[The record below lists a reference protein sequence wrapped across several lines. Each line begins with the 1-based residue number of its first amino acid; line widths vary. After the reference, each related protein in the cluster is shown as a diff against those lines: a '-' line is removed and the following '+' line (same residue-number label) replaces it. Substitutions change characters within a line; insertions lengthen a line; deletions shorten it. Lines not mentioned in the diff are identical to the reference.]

1 MLPRGN
7 SLSLTAAVRNFLAS
21 TSVNVARITYLLV
34 CELAGI
40 GVSMSTKGMG
50 EFEIPL
56 AMGVL
61 AGLAVAGIILFCET
75 CIRTFT
81 LRGLTNTSFGILV
94 GLFCAW
100 LITRLNYQ
108 EAVERILVGL
118 NPEHEAEALDL
129 ANSINLGLN
138 VFLFASLAFLGAV
151 LAMRSGRDD
160 FAFIIPY
167 VRFRQDAASGQP
179 LLLDAD
185 VVMDGRVPRILA
197 SGFLNGRL
205 IVPRFVLDELKV
217 LAASPSL
224 GKRQRGQRGLDS
236 LEEMQDDS
244 NIQVSVHEA
253 TEGAGAEEMGARLI
267 QTARL
272 LGARILTT
280 DESLTKLARLQNAE
294 VLNIDD
300 LGDALT
306 PAVVVGEKIHLALVR
321 GGKDE
326 HQAVG
331 YLSDGT
337 MIVVN
342 QAVSKIGTTQDVL
355 VISTL
360 QTAAGQMVFA
370 ELYDPEESGAGTL
383 PGSGAP

>member
-1 MLPRGN
+1 MHPGGIRPN
-7 SLSLTAAVRNFLAS
+7 LTVTLRNFLAP
-21 TSVNVARITYLLV
+21 TSINAARITYLLV

-40 GVSMSTKGMG
+40 GVSMSTRGMG
-50 EFEIPL
+50 YFEIPL
-56 AMGVL
+56 WAGVL
-61 AGLAVAGIILFCET
+61 VGLSVAGIILLCET
-75 CIRTFT
+75 SLRAFT
-81 LRGLTNTSFGILV
+81 LRGFANTSFGILV

-100 LITRLNYQ
+100 LITKLNYQ
-108 EAVERILVGL
+108 KAVEGILVGL
-118 NPEHEAEALDL
+118 NPDYEASAVEL
-129 ANSINLGLN
+129 AYSINFGIN
-138 VFLFASLAFLGAV
+138 IFLFASLAFLGAV

-185 VVMDGRVPRILA
+185 VIMDGRVPRVLA

-205 IVPRFVLDELKV
+205 IVPRFILDELKV
-217 LAASPSL
+217 LSDSPSE
-224 GKRQRGQRGLDS
+224 GKRQRGQRGLDC
-236 LEEMQDDS
+236 LEDMQQDS
-244 NIQVSVHEA
+244 DIRISVHEA
-253 TEGAGAEEMGARLI
+253 PEGSQADGMDARLI

-272 LGARILTT
+272 LGARLLTT
-280 DESLTKLARLQNAE
+280 DENLAKVARLQSAE
-294 VLNIDD
+294 VLNIND
-300 LGDALT
+300 LSDALK
-306 PAVVVGEKIHLALVR
+306 PAVAVGEKIHLALVR

-331 YLSDGT
+331 YLPDGT

-342 QAVSKIGTTQDVL
+342 HAVASIGSTQDVV

-370 ELYDPEESGAGTL
+370 ELYETSEAE
-383 PGSGAP
+383 A